1 MQQPA
6 GATGQPGGGGGG
18 GGPFE
23 GKLGTKAKVGPA
35 LALPLPLR
43 LDERGEGVRRRRLE
57 RRETHI
63 SLLRICPSAIKVGE
77 PKRITT

>member
-6 GATGQPGGGGGG
+6 GATGQPGGGG

-63 SLLRICPSAIKVGE
+63 SLLRICPSAIEVGE

>member
-6 GATGQPGGGGGG
+6 GATGQPGGEGS

-23 GKLGTKAKVGPA
+23 GKLRTKAKVGPA
-35 LALPLPLR
+35 LALSLPLR
-43 LDERGEGVRRRRLE
+43 LGERGERVRRRRLE

-63 SLLRICPSAIKVGE
+63 SLLRICPSAIEMGE
-77 PKRITT
+77 PKRIPR